1 MVLSGCQHLSKHKT
15 NLAYFL
21 ATFTVLGWSTGIV
34 IGRGIYENTPPIG
47 LSFWRWFL
55 PALIILPWVVPKLK
69 KEGLILIK
77 AWKPICEWGFL

>member
-34 IGRGIYENTPPIG
+34 IGRGIYENTAPIG
-47 LSFWRWFL
+47 LSFWR
-55 PALIILPWVVPKLK
+55 
-69 KEGLILIK
+69 
-77 AWKPICEWGFL
+77 